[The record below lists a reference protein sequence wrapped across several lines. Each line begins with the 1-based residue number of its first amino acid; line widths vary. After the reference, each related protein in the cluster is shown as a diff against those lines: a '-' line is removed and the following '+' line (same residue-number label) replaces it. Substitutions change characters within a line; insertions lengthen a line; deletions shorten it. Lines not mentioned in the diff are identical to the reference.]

1 MLHVDAQSV
10 TVMFSFVAERTNVG
24 ILRAD
29 DERQPMYVHPCMRG
43 VRRSVAFCELMGK
56 GGKVAVGDNEPA
68 VMEFR
73 AVFSEEILL
82 MRWVEDS
89 DSKVAGDGMSVI
101 MLLEESS
108 PDDTELGRVVGLEPG
123 PNVMAVDIEIVVAI
137 EVPSIGL
144 EVELEAASV
153 DVAVGS
159 SASVNT
165 FT

>member
-1 MLHVDAQSV
+1 
-10 TVMFSFVAERTNVG
+10 
-24 ILRAD
+24 
-29 DERQPMYVHPCMRG
+29 
-43 VRRSVAFCELMGK
+43 
-56 GGKVAVGDNEPA
+56 
-68 VMEFR
+68 
-73 AVFSEEILL
+73 

-123 PNVMAVDIEIVVAI
+123 PNVMAVDIDIVVAI

>member
-56 GGKVAVGDNEPA
+56 GGKVA
-68 VMEFR
+68 
-73 AVFSEEILL
+73 
-82 MRWVEDS
+82 
-89 DSKVAGDGMSVI
+89 
-101 MLLEESS
+101 
-108 PDDTELGRVVGLEPG
+108 DDTELGRVVGLEPG
-123 PNVMAVDIEIVVAI
+123 PNVMAVDIDIVVAI